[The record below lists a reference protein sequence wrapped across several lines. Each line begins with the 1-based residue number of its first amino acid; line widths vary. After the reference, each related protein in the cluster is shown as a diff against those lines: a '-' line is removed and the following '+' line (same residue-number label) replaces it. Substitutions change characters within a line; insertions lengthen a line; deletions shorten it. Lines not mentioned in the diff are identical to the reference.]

1 MSSAYSAQIWAVRG
15 SQTSALMNQILQSE
29 NCLAGRVMKKV
40 CHSEGATNGYT
51 PTLAAPLKSSLSILD
66 GENLQP
72 GTVQKS
78 ILSRAL
84 HLHE

>member
-1 MSSAYSAQIWAVRG
+1 
-15 SQTSALMNQILQSE
+15 
-29 NCLAGRVMKKV
+29 MKKV